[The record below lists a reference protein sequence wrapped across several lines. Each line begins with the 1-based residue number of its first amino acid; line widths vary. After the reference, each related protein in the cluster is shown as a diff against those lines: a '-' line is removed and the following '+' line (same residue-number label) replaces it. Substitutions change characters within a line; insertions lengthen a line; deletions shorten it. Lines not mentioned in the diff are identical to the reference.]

1 DLRVKGQSDLIY
13 RGGVFYLIIV
23 VNVPDKS
30 EYDPIGVLGVD
41 LGILAVDSDR
51 EIFESKKVEDTRQ
64 RYSRLR
70 SSLQHVG
77 TKSAK
82 RKLKRLSGKERRF
95 KKDTNHVISKHIIS
109 KAKDTTRTIGIENLK
124 HIRSRVTVR
133 RSQRDRHSKWAFG
146 QLRVFLTY

>member
-1 DLRVKGQSDLIY
+1 MIIRKPRFDRVKGQSDLIY

-23 VNVPDKS
+23 VDVPDKS

-41 LGILAVDSDR
+41 LGIENIAVDSDK

-64 RYSRLR
+64 RYSRLK

-82 RKLKRLSGKERRF
+82 RKLKDCLVRSDVSRK
-95 KKDTNHVISKHIIS
+95 TP
-109 KAKDTTRTIGIENLK
+109 TTLYPSTL
-124 HIRSRVTVR
+124 
-133 RSQRDRHSKWAFG
+133 SQRLKA
-146 QLRVFLTY
+146 QLER